1 MNINPPV
8 VNVWSVP
15 FYTYWELF
23 RTTLHTED
31 HCISRGLSGFLQCCS
46 FTSSSRSLNAKYSS
60 DFNFSD
66 AAWRLVMQHS
76 NVRYPSESR
85 AGSTKEKASSGYIL
99 LSSHTAW
106 SRLQL
111 GWGVCKWGVLTAH
124 CSAIKFMPVVH
135 QLPLDKAP
143 KPKRKKYLR

>member
-1 MNINPPV
+1 MFEVYLYIHIEGFLEP
-8 VNVWSVP
+8 
-15 FYTYWELF
+15 L
-23 RTTLHTED
+23 
-31 HCISRGLSGFLQCCS
+31 CILKITAFPILSGFLQCCS
-46 FTSSSRSLNAKYSS
+46 FTSSSSSLDAKYSS
-60 DFNFSD
+60 DFNFLD

-85 AGSTKEKASSGYIL
+85 AESTKEKASSGYIL

-124 CSAIKFMPVVH
+124 CIAIKFMPVVN
-135 QLPLDKAP
+135 QLPLDRAP
-143 KPKRKKYLR
+143 KDKITAIVLFRAGE

>member
-1 MNINPPV
+1 MHIYPPV

-15 FYTYWELF
+15 FYTYWGF
-23 RTTLHTED
+23 YWSHFAYWISLHFPRFVW
-31 HCISRGLSGFLQCCS
+31 CLQCCS
-46 FTSSSRSLNAKYSS
+46 FTSSSSSLDAKYSS
-60 DFNFSD
+60 EFNFSD

-76 NVRYPSESR
+76 DVRYPSESR
-85 AGSTKEKASSGYIL
+85 AESTKEKASSGYIL

-124 CSAIKFMPVVH
+124 WSAVKFMPVVN
-135 QLPLDKAP
+135 QLPLDTQKT
-143 KPKRKKYLR
+143 KYLR